1 MGSVKNIF
9 LYLSSGLPNV
19 TITNGLQSTLPVDQ
33 SLHIT
38 CEVRAN
44 PAASVTWLFNG
55 KPLSKTQVRRYKISN
70 CNQILF
76 IQNVELRDNGSF
88 TCVGTNEYGNNTA
101 VRHVSVSI
109 GEYWFLILL
118 KIIIYKYKISYYVNY
133 LYTTEDLSKQ

>member
-1 MGSVKNIF
+1 MFHAFMCVGSVENIF
-9 LYLSSGLPNV
+9 PYLSPGLPNV
-19 TITNGLQSTLPVDQ
+19 NITDGLQSTLPVDQ
-33 SLHIT
+33 SLLIT
-38 CEVRAN
+38 CKVRVN

-76 IQNVELRDNGSF
+76 IQNVELRDTGSF

-118 KIIIYKYKISYYVNY
+118 KIIIYINIILCKLFVQ
-133 LYTTEDLSKQ
+133 D

>member
-19 TITNGLQSTLPVDQ
+19 TITNGLQSTLFVDQ

-38 CEVRAN
+38 CKVRAN

-76 IQNVELRDNGSF
+76 IQNVELRDTGNF

-101 VRHVSVSI
+101 VTLLSVYSQ
-109 GEYWFLILL
+109 GEYCMVPNIINLFVQDPRPNTLL
-118 KIIIYKYKISYYVNY
+118 CI
-133 LYTTEDLSKQ
+133 